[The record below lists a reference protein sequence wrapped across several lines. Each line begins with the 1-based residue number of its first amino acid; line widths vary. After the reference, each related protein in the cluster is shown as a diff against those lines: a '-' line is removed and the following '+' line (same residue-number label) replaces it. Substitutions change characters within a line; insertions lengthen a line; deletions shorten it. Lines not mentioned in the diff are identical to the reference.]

1 MAKLRD
7 EAVQALLQLAV
18 DSFGARNIIVNCHGV
33 QKHLI
38 KISEQVQEHRMR
50 SDQHLPPAGS
60 AAAPMGSWPHD
71 LRVALISEGHVQ
83 GHQRS
88 VASSATNAEGAPIL
102 QKVACSIYPPS
113 QLALG
118 DPSCGADESLS
129 ILSTGPPA
137 TGQSDALLAYLAA
150 QARDQLDTQESTLDD
165 YAKKELAYTH
175 EGETKDR
182 DNAQPGEKP
191 RSRKAK
197 AKCNKGKDE
206 AEEPPGAG
214 DTALIVK
221 GIHAKCG
228 RDDVHAMLEGSG
240 FTKAFDLLYVPKD
253 FANRQNRGYF
263 HVNFREAAD
272 AEKFSRMLQSRPSD
286 LAVNW
291 AIANPNSR
299 LVAHRARHQGL
310 YNFVM
315 DLMSGRKFR
324 AENKEYLP
332 WVYLPGSSQ
341 NGCPLTK
348 QMAEQLLS
356 SEFHGSDGSPSS
368 SGNEVTM

>member
-1 MAKLRD
+1 MSSGPQVPMAKLRD

-88 VASSATNAEGAPIL
+88 VASSATNAE
-102 QKVACSIYPPS
+102 
-113 QLALG
+113 
-118 DPSCGADESLS
+118 
-129 ILSTGPPA
+129 
-137 TGQSDALLAYLAA
+137 
-150 QARDQLDTQESTLDD
+150 ARDQLDTQESTLDD

-253 FANRQNRGYF
+253 FVNRQNRGYF